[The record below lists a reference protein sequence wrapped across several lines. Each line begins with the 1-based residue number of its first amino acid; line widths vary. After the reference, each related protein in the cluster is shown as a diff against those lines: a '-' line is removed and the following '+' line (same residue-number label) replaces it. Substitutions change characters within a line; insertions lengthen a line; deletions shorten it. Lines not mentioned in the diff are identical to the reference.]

1 MAKASKDMIIS
12 DILKLGEGIAPL
24 FLKAGLRCASGC
36 PSAQRERLEEAG
48 IGHGV
53 DVDKLVD
60 EINAH
65 LEAQGA

>member
-12 DILKLGEGIAPL
+12 DILKLGEGLAPI
-24 FLKAGLRCASGC
+24 FMQAGLRCAGC
-36 PSAQRERLEEAG
+36 PSAQRETLEDAG

-53 DVDKLVD
+53 DVDALVND
-60 EINAH
+60 INTH

>member
-1 MAKASKDMIIS
+1 MKASKDMIIA
-12 DILKLGEGIAPL
+12 DILKLGEGIAPY
-24 FLKAGLRCASGC
+24 FMKAGLRCASGC
-36 PSAQRERLEEAG
+36 PSAQRETLEEAG

-53 DVDKLVD
+53 DVDALIV

>member
-1 MAKASKDMIIS
+1 MRASKGMIIS
-12 DILKLGEGIAPL
+12 DILKLGEGLAPL

-36 PSAQRERLEEAG
+36 PSAQRETLEDAG

-53 DVDKLVD
+53 DVDKLVE

>member
-1 MAKASKDMIIS
+1 MRASKGMIIA

-24 FLKAGLRCASGC
+24 FMQAGLRCASGC
-36 PSAQRERLEEAG
+36 PSAQRETLEEAG

-53 DVDKLVD
+53 DVDKLID